1 MAGRAEQD
9 RGNRIGSCRGGA
21 KPKQQR
27 KRRRRI
33 EIIGEWQQQRRAG
46 DAADA
51 GQNAERQAH
60 ADATEQIH
68 HARRVEDNE
77 QGMRC
82 GVQHVRFHRRS
93 SLAGP

>member
-1 MAGRAEQD
+1 MAGCAEQD
-9 RGNRIGSCRGGA
+9 RGDRIGGRRGGA
-21 KPKQQR
+21 EAKQQR
-27 KRRRRI
+27 KGRRRI
-33 EIIGEWQQQRRAG
+33 EIIGEGQQQRRAG

-68 HARRVEDNE
+68 QARRVEDDE

-82 GVQHVRFHRRS
+82 GMQHVRFH
-93 SLAGP
+93 